1 MSNIRN
7 LPMTIGIAILVVAFI
22 GSMRSPD
29 RRDDHEDHDD
39 YWDDDVTEPLSMEM
53 EDIRAL
59 NRDNLKKLSVGMTK
73 EQAMAIMGTRTFR
86 DDNNED
92 FLVPNPYRS
101 ESYQAPDGTKYEL
114 LTYYTDWSKSDYKL
128 TKDEM
133 TPLIFEDGK
142 LIGWGWVFVDKLDMR
157 HATLPS
163 AEAAPPAP
171 PPTPPAELP
180 EVEK

>member
-7 LPMTIGIAILVVAFI
+7 LPMTIGIIILISAFI

-29 RRDDHEDHDD
+29 RRHDNDDEDE
-39 YWDDDVTEPLSMEM
+39 DVTKPLRMEL

-59 NRDNLKKLSVGMTK
+59 NRGNLKSLSVGMSK
-73 EQAMAIMGTRTFR
+73 EQAMAVMGTRAFR
-86 DDNNED
+86 DDDDGD
-92 FLVPNPYRS
+92 FVVPNPYRT
-101 ESYQAPDGTKYEL
+101 ESYQALDGTMYEL
-114 LTYYTDWSKSDYKL
+114 LSYYTDLNKSDYKL
-128 TKDEM
+128 SKDEM
-133 TPLIFEDGK
+133 TPLIFENGK

-163 AEAAPPAP
+163 AETP
-171 PPTPPAELP
+171 PPPELP

>member
-7 LPMTIGIAILVVAFI
+7 LPMTIGIAILVIAFI

-29 RRDDHEDHDD
+29 RPRGHDD
-39 YWDDDVTEPLSMEM
+39 DKDDDATQPLRMEL

-59 NRDNLKKLSVGMTK
+59 NRGNLKGLSVGMTK

-86 DDNNED
+86 DDDDDD
-92 FLVPNPYRS
+92 FVVPNPYRS
-101 ESYQAPDGTKYEL
+101 ESYQALDGTMYEL
-114 LTYYTDWSKSDYKL
+114 LSYYTDLNKSDSKL
-128 TKDEM
+128 SKDEM
-133 TPLIFEDGK
+133 TPLIFENGK

-163 AEAAPPAP
+163 GEAP
-171 PPTPPAELP
+171 PPAELP
-180 EVEK
+180 AVEK

>member
-1 MSNIRN
+1 MSTIRN
-7 LPMTIGIAILVVAFI
+7 LPMTIGIVILVIAFF

-29 RRDDHEDHDD
+29 RYRSDDDE
-39 YWDDDVTEPLSMEM
+39 DDDVTEPLRMEL

-59 NRDNLKKLSVGMTK
+59 NRGHLQKLSVGMTR

-86 DDNNED
+86 DDDNDD
-92 FLVPNPYRS
+92 FIVPNPYRS
-101 ESYQAPDGTKYEL
+101 ESYQAVDGTVYEL
-114 LTYYTDWSKSDYKL
+114 LSYYTDLNKRDSKLS
-128 TKDEM
+128 KDET
-133 TPLIFEDGK
+133 TPLIFENGK

-163 AEAAPPAP
+163 AE
-171 PPTPPAELP
+171 PTPPAELP

>member
-1 MSNIRN
+1 MVEGHAMSNIRN
-7 LPMTIGIAILVVAFI
+7 LPMTIGIAILIFAFI

-29 RRDDHEDHDD
+29 RHHDRDDDENDD
-39 YWDDDVTEPLSMEM
+39 ATEPLRMEM

-59 NRDNLKKLSVGMTK
+59 NRDHLKSLSVGMTK
-73 EQAMAIMGTRTFR
+73 EQAVAIMGTRTFR
-86 DDNNED
+86 DEDNED

-128 TKDEM
+128 AKDEM

-163 AEAAPPAP
+163 GEA
-171 PPTPPAELP
+171 TPPAELP
-180 EVEK
+180 AVEK